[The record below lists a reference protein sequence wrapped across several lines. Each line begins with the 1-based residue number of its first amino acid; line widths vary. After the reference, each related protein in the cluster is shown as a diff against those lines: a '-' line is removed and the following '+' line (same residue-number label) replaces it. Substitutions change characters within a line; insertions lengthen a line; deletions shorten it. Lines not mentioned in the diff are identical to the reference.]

1 MIRPCTADDFATIG
15 VIFNDTASAY
25 KGMIPDDCC
34 HEPYMREN
42 ELTKEINRGVK
53 FSGHET
59 DGTLAGVMAIE
70 ATQDVTLIR
79 HAYVLTNQSAAGS
92 VGPY

>member
-1 MIRPCTADDFATIG
+1 MP
-15 VIFNDTASAY
+15 
-25 KGMIPDDCC
+25 
-34 HEPYMREN
+34 EN
-42 ELTKEINRGVK
+42 ELTEEINRGVK